1 MGRGEG
7 GKVGSHLKQGD
18 EGIRENGAKEGSGER
33 EGKERRRENQQRFKH
48 VCVTGTELGNK

>member
-33 EGKERRRENQQRFKH
+33 EKKERRREKINRDLSMF
-48 VCVTGTELGNK
+48 V

>member
-1 MGRGEG
+1 MGSGEG

-33 EGKERRRENQQRFKH
+33 EKKERRREKINRDLSMF
-48 VCVTGTELGNK
+48 V